1 MPKRAPRK
9 KGKPPAPPAGQAK
22 KTAGERL
29 QKFLAA
35 AGLGSRRQC
44 EELIL
49 AGRVEIDR
57 QVVDELGT
65 RVDPVGQEV
74 RVDGEVIERRKRVY
88 YAVHKPANV
97 VSTNR
102 DPAGRMRVI
111 DLVPEGEELFT
122 VGRLDKSS
130 EGLILV
136 TNDGELA
143 NQLAHPRY
151 GVTKTY
157 EVETAG
163 RLEPEMIQSLRQG
176 TRLAEAYVRPTAV
189 RIKRRFKHSTLLE
202 MVLREGRNR
211 EIRRLLAAN
220 KHKVQRLRRIALGP
234 LKLGDLPAGAYR
246 ELTSREIAALRS
258 ATKTS
263 GSEAGPKK
271 AVGRRK
277 TAAPKR
283 PGKKSPAKRPTKSA
297 GPKRP
302 TSKKKGPAGKT
313 QQTARPGR
321 KKSTKKGRR

>member
-1 MPKRAPRK
+1 MPKRAPRNTT
-9 KGKPPAPPAGQAK
+9 KPPAGAAGQAN
-22 KTAGERL
+22 KTVGERL

-49 AGRVEIDR
+49 AGRVEVDR
-57 QVVDELGT
+57 TVVDELGA
-65 RVDPVGQEV
+65 RVDSNRQEV
-74 RVDGEVIERRKRVY
+74 RVDGEVIERRRRVY
-88 YAVHKPANV
+88 FAVHKPPNV

-102 DPAGRMRVI
+102 DPAGRTRVI
-111 DLVPEGEELFT
+111 DLVPAGEELFT

-163 RLEPEMIQSLRQG
+163 RLEPETVQSLRQG

-189 RIKRRFKHSTLLE
+189 RIKRRFKNSTLLE

-220 KHKVQRLRRIALGP
+220 NHKVQRLRRIALGP
-234 LKLGDLPAGAYR
+234 LRLGDLPAGAYR
-246 ELTSREIAALRS
+246 ELSPREIAALRS
-258 ATKTS
+258 AAKTS
-263 GSEAGPKK
+263 AGDARPKK
-271 AVGRRK
+271 AVGRK
-277 TAAPKR
+277 KAPAPK
-283 PGKKSPAKRPTKSA
+283 PTGKKSPPKGPGKNTGSKRPTI
-297 GPKRP
+297 
-302 TSKKKGPAGKT
+302 KKKRPAGKT
-313 QQTARPGR
+313 RQTARPGR
-321 KKSTKKGRR
+321 KKSSRKGRR